1 MAVDNTTIGSV
12 LTIPSDLISNLEKV
26 DEKIKKIQESSRTT
40 ASTFNTQF
48 AGMAANTNFLI
59 NNLDR
64 IIGQLGTIGGAAQT
78 ASQATQGMGQG
89 MGAASQGATNFGNSI
104 TGVIQAINQM
114 IGHLQ
119 QTGQIGTSSLMAA
132 KLAAEKLQEAM
143 QFKDGKLIPD
153 LKAQIDAINTEL
165 KNDEGTLTKVKQ
177 DALISQ
183 KRRLQEELKEA
194 ERTQNERAVNLQRVL
209 DRMANANEAY
219 SKKEIAVRKSV
230 EKEIEKDNDNYLKS
244 LEERARRAQE
254 YKMRIQELESKKK
267 SVDSK
272 AQVSVEA
279 EIKKEQTDYLKS
291 LERQAAAEQEY
302 QARMQSLKNKRSE
315 IEAAANK
322 AVEAEIKQENDKYL
336 NSLNERIKQE
346 QDYQQRMARLKEK
359 RKEIDKAA
367 SASVEAEIKSEKEAY
382 MRSLSDR
389 IRQQQEYNQR
399 MAELKAQQAE
409 NERKTYKGAMS
420 LANSATS
427 INERTQAIKY
437 LTEARNALSKTDA
450 EYSSKLEKLNAKIKE
465 LNAANKQAIESSQE
479 LNNKHRN
486 LMDTAGQLQRA
497 FALMFSVSQ
506 IRGYIN
512 QIAQVR
518 GEFELQQ
525 RSLEAILQNKTEAD
539 AIFNKTVMLAVQSP
553 FQIKDLISYTKQ
565 LAAYRIESDKLY
577 DTTKRLA
584 DVSAGLGVDMQ
595 RLILAYGQVK
605 AAAYLR
611 GTEVRQF
618 TEAGINLYG
627 ELQAY
632 FKEVKGE
639 AYTTAQIVDMIS
651 KRMVTFEDVEAIFK
665 RITDQGGI
673 FYNMQ
678 AIQAETLQG
687 KIANLKDSI
696 DVMLNDIGKNNESI
710 FKGAIDATNTII
722 RNWEKIANVGKAL
735 IGVFMLLKIHSLQTG
750 VAMSS
755 VFTKTMMANAASTL
769 KFTELLHY
777 GFLNL
782 GKSVKIFGAN
792 MKAAFMTNLPLI
804 AITALVSAIYEAY
817 SRINSFREAVTKSN
831 EELVKARGD
840 LADLANEYKNLQTAM
855 NDASKVQERK
865 KDPAKDIEA
874 RRNALQK
881 LIDFAGKNGLTLKI
895 KVEQVKEEELDAV
908 FNEVK
913 NKYNRF
919 LTEIAILQRRTEQ
932 NKAGNA
938 WYTLSDNI
946 DEDATDYRN
955 AVIDILAQSDKLDVA
970 IANVKANYD
979 NLSESSK
986 KYFTEISMGKKD
998 RETEIEY
1005 YTRMYNAM
1013 LQINK
1018 LNVGTLGG
1026 LPEWLKETNDILKDV
1041 SGGFG
1046 DIETQAKEFSRELDD
1061 VLGDVIAQMRKRGEE
1076 GVVIQA
1082 VIDRY
1087 AAQQGY
1093 DDIQKMFMYNHFNV
1107 KVEFDKDDINKSI
1120 GSIKQ
1125 QLDNAFANNVYTI
1138 SFVVAGVD
1146 AKTGYSQLKKEM
1158 DSQLSRLQELVEMR
1172 RNLKGGNYVGYDP
1185 VALNTEINALYKDIS
1200 NMGKGYKELAN
1211 RIMGYDKAN
1220 NASANSAKAQRDILQ
1235 EQIDL
1240 LDKITAKYKEL
1251 RKHKSAAEAVDVL
1264 KKYFADNIKYSK
1276 LEGNLIENLLGADGE
1291 IDVNKIAERIK
1302 TIALKFKEQTKKMG
1316 GLQKATDLK
1325 INADV
1330 EIDNDSLEAAKKKV
1344 DDAFNALSV
1353 YTDLKKLGLG
1363 DADIFSMFGELPKTF
1378 DDVQKAID
1386 DSFFGK
1392 KGKEDLEA
1400 KAELEKKL
1408 QEQIVKYNLDTFKE
1422 LTKAYGQQLDEQLQ
1436 LDQWYVEEKK
1446 KINEVVTDPE
1456 LRAKYEENLKKK
1468 YEQKSDANSWKEFQN
1483 SEFYIKIFENLDT
1496 TSSRVL
1502 EAMSERLQ
1510 DLRGSLNNLSPEQL
1524 KQVVSAMEQVN
1535 EKLIDKNPLK
1545 GLSSSIKES
1554 IKYAKQRKEIE
1565 SKYIDDLKKQKQL
1578 NDDSEE
1584 QSKIVQQ
1591 KKEEFEAAVAA
1602 KGAMS
1607 MQAIIAH
1614 NAYVVE
1620 KEKLDVIQKELEKQG
1635 EITKEQEKQIREGE
1649 KQISDT
1655 QKRISALKGYVDELN
1670 GAWREM
1676 SDMLSNFGVDVSE
1689 EIAGVM
1695 EGFSQILGG
1704 LESINLAKPF
1714 TIITGTIK
1722 TFAGIGNTVA
1732 NIFGFGNKD
1741 NKLQKQIEEQ
1751 QKAVERLQRAY
1762 EKLEESISNA
1772 FTASDLNA
1780 NTQEAI
1786 NNLRQQNEDIERMIA
1801 LENDKKKSDSD
1812 QIQEWYNQIQDNK
1825 EEIEELLRQQTEE
1838 MGGFGDKANYKS
1850 AAQEFADAWMD
1861 AFNSSSDTLE
1871 ALQDK
1876 MDDYF
1881 DNMLKKQLMQ
1891 RAAGKLFQKVFEQF
1905 DKAVE
1910 EGSAGGAN
1918 GLEVTKEELEKIKEV
1933 AATQSGLFDEYAKGL
1948 MEILGVSPQSSTT
1961 LSQLQQGIQSLS
1973 ESTGQALESLLNSIR
1988 FFVAQQST
1996 DVAAIRQLLSA
2007 TSNIGVGNSDNSP
2020 MLRELQAQ
2028 TNVLNKIYGKLDSV
2042 IRSGG
2047 HPKNGAGIK
2056 VFQD

>member
-1 MAVDNTTIGSV
+1 MAVDNTTVGSV
-12 LTIPSDLISNLEKV
+12 LTIPDGLLKNLEKV
-26 DEKIKKIQESSRTT
+26 DEKLENIQKKARETEKEFNASFQGMDKELASFLPNLQKIVT
-40 ASTFNTQF
+40 ALNS
-48 AGMAANTNFLI
+48 AAKHSKTMGENM
-59 NNLDR
+59 
-64 IIGQLGTIGGAAQT
+64 GGAVDGVNKLNGSITAAIEVINKMRTLVQT
-78 ASQATQGMGQG
+78 PTSGGSFMSHVSTLVDAISVRVSGMGVKFKDFKRQLLELDT
-89 MGAASQGATNFGNSI
+89 AAMQKAMKAQSDAKINLMNEQIATTNAKVNLE
-104 TGVIQAINQM
+104 QAKQNRLYAQAA
-114 IGHLQ
+114 
-119 QTGQIGTSSLMAA
+119 TEAA
-132 KLAAEKLQEAM
+132 KLARAQAQLAQAQAMAATAQERAT
-143 QFKDGKLIPD
+143 
-153 LKAQIDAINTEL
+153 AA
-165 KNDEGTLTKVKQ
+165 
-177 DALISQ
+177 
-183 KRRLQEELKEA
+183 
-194 ERTQNERAVNLQRVL
+194 NERA
-209 DRMANANEAY
+209 
-219 SKKEIAVRKSV
+219 
-230 EKEIEKDNDNYLKS
+230 
-244 LEERARRAQE
+244 ARRATIRQYGADATSAMSYVNNAANTGTFNQRAIAIKVLE
-254 YKMRIQELESKKK
+254 EAIKNLNKTDRDYQKNLQELS
-267 SVDSK
+267 
-272 AQVSVEA
+272 
-279 EIKKEQTDYLKS
+279 
-291 LERQAAAEQEY
+291 
-302 QARMQSLKNKRSE
+302 NKYR
-315 IEAAANK
+315 
-322 AVEAEIKQENDKYL
+322 
-336 NSLNERIKQE
+336 
-346 QDYQQRMARLKEK
+346 
-359 RKEIDKAA
+359 
-367 SASVEAEIKSEKEAY
+367 
-382 MRSLSDR
+382 
-389 IRQQQEYNQR
+389 
-399 MAELKAQQAE
+399 ELKAEQDKVVGSYREMQQH
-409 NERKTYKGAMS
+409 
-420 LANSATS
+420 
-427 INERTQAIKY
+427 
-437 LTEARNALSKTDA
+437 
-450 EYSSKLEKLNAKIKE
+450 
-465 LNAANKQAIESSQE
+465 
-479 LNNKHRN
+479 HRS
-486 LMDTAGQLQRA
+486 LMDTTGQLQRA

-525 RSLEAILQNKTEAD
+525 RSLEAILQNKTKAD
-539 AIFNKTVMLAVQSP
+539 EIFNKTVALAVQSP
-553 FQIKDLISYTKQ
+553 FQIKDLVSYTKQ

-651 KRMVTFEDVEAIFK
+651 KRMVTFEDVEAIFR

-696 DVMLNDIGKNNESI
+696 DVMLNDIGKANEGAL
-710 FKGAIDATNTII
+710 KGTIDTVNVLI

-735 IGVFMLLKIHSLQTG
+735 VGVFVLLKIHSLQTG

-792 MKAAFMTNLPLI
+792 MKSAFMTNLPLI

-817 SRINSFREAVTKSN
+817 IRINSFREAVTKSN

-840 LADLANEYKNLQTAM
+840 LADLANEYKNLRTAM
-855 NDASKVQERK
+855 NDAGKVQERK

-881 LIDFAGKNGLTLKI
+881 LIDLAGKNGLTLNI
-895 KVEQVKEEELDAV
+895 KVAQVKEEELDAV
-908 FNEVK
+908 FNVVK

-919 LTEIAILQRRTEQ
+919 LTEIAILQRRTEK
-932 NKAGNA
+932 NKIGNA

-979 NLSESSK
+979 SLSVASK
-986 KYFTEISMGKKD
+986 RYFTEISMGKKE

-1026 LPEWLKETNDILKDV
+1026 LPQWLKETNDVLKDI
-1041 SGGFG
+1041 SGGFD

-1061 VLGDVIAQMRKRGEE
+1061 VLGDVIAHMRKRGEE

-1138 SFVVAGVD
+1138 SFELAGVD
-1146 AKTGYSQLKKEM
+1146 SKSGYKLLNDEMKLKLDE
-1158 DSQLSRLQELVEMR
+1158 LQRLVEMR
-1172 RNLKGGNYVGYDP
+1172 KNLKGGNYVGYDP

-1200 NMGKGYKELAN
+1200 NMGKGYKELADQ
-1211 RIMGYDKAN
+1211 IMGYNKN
-1220 NASANSAKAQRDILQ
+1220 TTNSTNTNKIQRDILS
-1235 EQIDL
+1235 EQISL
-1240 LDKITAKYKEL
+1240 LKEMQSRYDSLRDVMSDDKAQSSVLSYYQDSLKYVKMPSGIVNTFVPTKQGVIDALNKLIPTIKDFKKRMEAKNFVAELKVEIQKEEL
-1251 RKHKSAAEAVDVL
+1251 QK
-1264 KKYFADNIKYSK
+1264 
-1276 LEGNLIENLLGADGE
+1276 E
-1291 IDVNKIAERIK
+1291 ID
-1302 TIALKFKEQTKKMG
+1302 
-1316 GLQKATDLK
+1316 
-1325 INADV
+1325 
-1330 EIDNDSLEAAKKKV
+1330 AAKQQI
-1344 DDAFNALSV
+1344 DDAFNGLNV

-1363 DADIFSMFGELPKTF
+1363 ESDIAKMFGDLPKTF
-1378 DDVQKAID
+1378 DDVQKKIAEVYN
-1386 DSFFGK
+1386 
-1392 KGKEDLEA
+1392 GKEGEDWA
-1400 KAELEKKL
+1400 KQRQETEKKL
-1408 QEQIVKYNLDTFKE
+1408 QEQVVKYNLDTFKE

-1456 LRAKYEENLKKK
+1456 IKAEYERNLKKK
-1468 YEQKSDANSWKEFQN
+1468 YEQKSDEISWKEFQN

-1510 DLRGSLNNLSPEQL
+1510 DLRGSLKNLSPEQL

-1578 NDDSEE
+1578 EEDNEE

-1620 KEKLDVIQKELEKQG
+1620 KEKLDVILKELEAQG
-1635 EITKEQEKQIREGE
+1635 NITEEQAKQIREGE
-1649 KQISDT
+1649 RQISDT
-1655 QKRISALKGYVDELN
+1655 QKRFATMKGYVDELN
-1670 GAWREM
+1670 GAWHEM

-1689 EIAGVM
+1689 EISGIM
-1695 EGFSQILGG
+1695 EGFSQTLGG

-1722 TFAGIGNTVA
+1722 TFAGLGNTVA

-1801 LENDKKKSDSD
+1801 LENDKKKTDKD
-1812 QIQEWYNQIQDNK
+1812 QIQEWYNQIEDNR
-1825 EEIEELLRQQTEE
+1825 EQIEELLRQQTEE

-1861 AFNSSSDTLE
+1861 AYNSSSDTLE
-1871 ALQDK
+1871 ALQGK

-1881 DNMLKKQLMQ
+1881 DNLLKKQLMQ
-1891 RAAGKLFQKVFEQF
+1891 RAAGKYFDAVFKAF
-1905 DKAVE
+1905 DDAVA

-1918 GLEVTKEELEKIKEV
+1918 GLEVTREELDKIKEI

-1948 MEILGVSPQSSTT
+1948 MEILGASPQSSTT

-2007 TSNIGVGNSDNSP
+2007 TSNIEVGNSDNSP
-2020 MLRELQAQ
+2020 MLRELQTQ
-2028 TNVLNKIYGKLDSV
+2028 TAYLRDIKNAVQSV
-2042 IRSGG
+2042 IKNGG

>member
-1 MAVDNTTIGSV
+1 MAVDNTTVGSV
-12 LTIPSDLISNLEKV
+12 LTIPDGLLKNLEKV
-26 DEKIKKIQESSRTT
+26 DEKLENIQKKARETEKEFNASFQGMDKELASFLPNLQKIVT
-40 ASTFNTQF
+40 ALNS
-48 AGMAANTNFLI
+48 AAKHSKTMGENM
-59 NNLDR
+59 
-64 IIGQLGTIGGAAQT
+64 GGAVDGVNKLNGSITAAIEVINKMRTLVQT
-78 ASQATQGMGQG
+78 PTSGGSFMSHVSTLVDAISVRVSGMGVKFKDFKRQLLELDT
-89 MGAASQGATNFGNSI
+89 AAMQKAMKAQSDAKINLMNEQIATTNAKVNLE
-104 TGVIQAINQM
+104 QAKQNRLYAQAA
-114 IGHLQ
+114 
-119 QTGQIGTSSLMAA
+119 TEAA
-132 KLAAEKLQEAM
+132 KLARAQAQLAQAQAMAATAQERAT
-143 QFKDGKLIPD
+143 
-153 LKAQIDAINTEL
+153 AA
-165 KNDEGTLTKVKQ
+165 
-177 DALISQ
+177 
-183 KRRLQEELKEA
+183 
-194 ERTQNERAVNLQRVL
+194 NERA
-209 DRMANANEAY
+209 
-219 SKKEIAVRKSV
+219 
-230 EKEIEKDNDNYLKS
+230 
-244 LEERARRAQE
+244 ARRATIRQYGADATSAMSYVNNAANTGTFNQRAIAIKVLE
-254 YKMRIQELESKKK
+254 EAIKNLNKTDRDYQKNLQELS
-267 SVDSK
+267 
-272 AQVSVEA
+272 
-279 EIKKEQTDYLKS
+279 
-291 LERQAAAEQEY
+291 
-302 QARMQSLKNKRSE
+302 NKYR
-315 IEAAANK
+315 
-322 AVEAEIKQENDKYL
+322 
-336 NSLNERIKQE
+336 
-346 QDYQQRMARLKEK
+346 
-359 RKEIDKAA
+359 
-367 SASVEAEIKSEKEAY
+367 
-382 MRSLSDR
+382 
-389 IRQQQEYNQR
+389 
-399 MAELKAQQAE
+399 ELKAEQDKVVGSYREMQQH
-409 NERKTYKGAMS
+409 
-420 LANSATS
+420 
-427 INERTQAIKY
+427 
-437 LTEARNALSKTDA
+437 
-450 EYSSKLEKLNAKIKE
+450 
-465 LNAANKQAIESSQE
+465 
-479 LNNKHRN
+479 HRS
-486 LMDTAGQLQRA
+486 LMDTTGQLQRA

-525 RSLEAILQNKTEAD
+525 RSLEAILQNKTKAD
-539 AIFNKTVMLAVQSP
+539 EIFNKTVALAVQSP
-553 FQIKDLISYTKQ
+553 FQIKDLVSYTKQ

-651 KRMVTFEDVEAIFK
+651 KRMVTFEDVEAIFR

-696 DVMLNDIGKNNESI
+696 DVMLNDIGKANEGAL
-710 FKGAIDATNTII
+710 KGTIDTVNVLI

-735 IGVFMLLKIHSLQTG
+735 VGVFVLLKIHSLQTG

-792 MKAAFMTNLPLI
+792 MKSAFMTNLPLI

-817 SRINSFREAVTKSN
+817 IRINSFREAVTKSN

-840 LADLANEYKNLQTAM
+840 LADLANEYKNLRTAM
-855 NDASKVQERK
+855 NDAGKVQERK

-881 LIDFAGKNGLTLKI
+881 LIDLAGKNGLTLNI
-895 KVEQVKEEELDAV
+895 KVAQVKEEELDAV
-908 FNEVK
+908 FNVVK

-919 LTEIAILQRRTEQ
+919 LTEIAILQRRTEK
-932 NKAGNA
+932 NKIGNA

-979 NLSESSK
+979 SLSVASK
-986 KYFTEISMGKKD
+986 RYFTEISMGKKE

-1026 LPEWLKETNDILKDV
+1026 LPQWLKETNDVLKDI
-1041 SGGFG
+1041 SGGFD

-1061 VLGDVIAQMRKRGEE
+1061 VLGDVIAHMRKRGEE

-1138 SFVVAGVD
+1138 SFELAGVD
-1146 AKTGYSQLKKEM
+1146 SKSGYKLLNDEMKLKLDE
-1158 DSQLSRLQELVEMR
+1158 LQRLVEMR
-1172 RNLKGGNYVGYDP
+1172 KNLKGGNYVGYDP

-1200 NMGKGYKELAN
+1200 NMGKGYKELADQ
-1211 RIMGYDKAN
+1211 IMGYNKN
-1220 NASANSAKAQRDILQ
+1220 TTNSTNTNKIQRDILS
-1235 EQIDL
+1235 EQISL
-1240 LDKITAKYKEL
+1240 LKEMQSRYDSLRDVMSDDKAQSSVLSYYQDSLKYVKMPSGIVNTFVPTKQGVIDALNKLIPTIKDFKKRMEAKNFVAELKVEIQKEEL
-1251 RKHKSAAEAVDVL
+1251 QK
-1264 KKYFADNIKYSK
+1264 
-1276 LEGNLIENLLGADGE
+1276 E
-1291 IDVNKIAERIK
+1291 ID
-1302 TIALKFKEQTKKMG
+1302 
-1316 GLQKATDLK
+1316 
-1325 INADV
+1325 
-1330 EIDNDSLEAAKKKV
+1330 AAKQQI
-1344 DDAFNALSV
+1344 DDAFSGLNV

-1363 DADIFSMFGELPKTF
+1363 ESDIAKMFGDLPKTF
-1378 DDVQKAID
+1378 DDVQKKIAEVYN
-1386 DSFFGK
+1386 
-1392 KGKEDLEA
+1392 GKEGEDWA
-1400 KAELEKKL
+1400 KQRQETEKKL
-1408 QEQIVKYNLDTFKE
+1408 QEQVVKYNLDTFKE

-1456 LRAKYEENLKKK
+1456 IKAEYERNLKKK
-1468 YEQKSDANSWKEFQN
+1468 YEQKSDEISWKEFQN

-1510 DLRGSLNNLSPEQL
+1510 DLRGSLKNLSPEQL

-1578 NDDSEE
+1578 EEDNEE

-1620 KEKLDVIQKELEKQG
+1620 KEKLDVILKELEAQG
-1635 EITKEQEKQIREGE
+1635 NITEEQAKQIREGE
-1649 KQISDT
+1649 RQISDT
-1655 QKRISALKGYVDELN
+1655 QKRFATMKGYVDELN
-1670 GAWREM
+1670 GAWHEM

-1689 EIAGVM
+1689 EISGIM
-1695 EGFSQILGG
+1695 EGFSQTLGG

-1722 TFAGIGNTVA
+1722 TFAGLGNTVA

-1801 LENDKKKSDSD
+1801 LENDKKKTDKD
-1812 QIQEWYNQIQDNK
+1812 QIQEWYNQIEDNR
-1825 EEIEELLRQQTEE
+1825 EQIEELLRQQTEE

-1861 AFNSSSDTLE
+1861 AYNSSSDTLE
-1871 ALQDK
+1871 ALQGK

-1881 DNMLKKQLMQ
+1881 DNLLKKQLMQ
-1891 RAAGKLFQKVFEQF
+1891 RAAGKYFDAVFKAF
-1905 DKAVE
+1905 DDAVA

-1918 GLEVTKEELEKIKEV
+1918 GLEVTREELDKIKEI

-1948 MEILGVSPQSSTT
+1948 MEILGASPQSSTT

-2007 TSNIGVGNSDNSP
+2007 TSNIEVGNSDNSP
-2020 MLRELQAQ
+2020 MLRELQTQ
-2028 TNVLNKIYGKLDSV
+2028 TAYLRDIKNAVQSV
-2042 IRSGG
+2042 IKNGG